1 MNIKPIR
8 DRVLVKRAEVADKTP
23 GGIIIPETS
32 KDKPMKGIVVA
43 VGEGIRNSKGELI
56 PLTVKEGDI
65 VFFSKWAGTE
75 IECDKQ
81 FILIKEEEILGILD
95 E

>member
-8 DRVLVKRAEVADKTP
+8 DRVLVKRAEVSDKTP
-23 GGIIIPETS
+23 GGIIIPDTS
-32 KDKPMKGIVVA
+32 KDKPMKGVGVA

-75 IECDKQ
+75 IECDRQ